1 MHPASPGAQWL
12 KAIRRGS
19 GILIGSSLVGIITV
33 VALGGWHLR
42 NRRHPNWSVCPDG
55 RFYITIGYPAVV
67 IALYWL
73 VNSSTTAGL
82 EWALGNLWA
91 LGAMAAFVYGF
102 NALNAVSE
110 RQNLIGRAVESMP
123 DPAQCAGQSSG
134 HGDRSPTTVSEAT
147 RAT

>member
-1 MHPASPGAQWL
+1 M
-12 KAIRRGS
+12 
-19 GILIGSSLVGIITV
+19 GSSLVGIITV

-42 NRRHPNWSVCPDG
+42 TRRHPYWPVSPDG

-67 IALYWL
+67 IAVYWL

-82 EWALGNLWA
+82 EWALGNLWM
-91 LGAMAAFVYGF
+91 LGAMTAFVYGF

-110 RQNLIGRAVESMP
+110 RQNLIGRAVESIP
-123 DPAQCAGQSSG
+123 DA
-134 HGDRSPTTVSEAT
+134 TSEAT

>member
-1 MHPASPGAQWL
+1 L
-12 KAIRRGS
+12 IR
-19 GILIGSSLVGIITV
+19 SSLVAIITV

-73 VNSSTTAGL
+73 MNSSTTAWL
-82 EWALGNLWA
+82 EWVLGSLWA
-91 LGAMAAFVYGF
+91 VGAMTAFAYGY

-110 RQNLIGRAVESMP
+110 RQNLIGPAVESMP
-123 DPAQCAGQSSG
+123 DPAKHAG
-134 HGDRSPTTVSEAT
+134 RSLP
-147 RAT
+147 R

>member
-1 MHPASPGAQWL
+1 LFATQPVRVHSVVE
-12 KAIRRGS
+12 AIRTGS
-19 GILIGSSLVGIITV
+19 GILIGSSLVAIITV

-91 LGAMAAFVYGF
+91 LGAMTAFVYGY

-123 DPAQCAGQSSG
+123 DPAKRAG
-134 HGDRSPTTVSEAT
+134 RSLP
-147 RAT
+147 R

>member
-1 MHPASPGAQWL
+1 L
-12 KAIRRGS
+12 KAIRSGS

-91 LGAMAAFVYGF
+91 IGAMTAFVYGF

-110 RQNLIGRAVESMP
+110 RQNLIGRAVKSFP
-123 DPAQCAGQSSG
+123 DPAQCAGRSSG
-134 HGDRSPTTVSEAT
+134 HGDSSTTVSEAAP
-147 RAT
+147 AT